1 MNWIFQNGDKDNSVV
16 KSAKDY
22 VCNQDEMKKRYVGYL
37 LWGPVGTGKSYIAGD
52 KVQEIKILLN
62 VQDYFS
68 RCFHSNGQREK
79 GGGST
84 AMKKQ
89 KLNYRFHNPNTA
101 EVTANYILKVFIEVN
116 AKKVDRVMQEM
127 AERGLEED
135 KQERK

>member
-1 MNWIFQNGDKDNSVV
+1 MAVFIDNFVSSQCQSNYELMIV
-16 KSAKDY
+16 KVY
-22 VCNQDEMKKRYVGYL
+22 FNRY
-37 LWGPVGTGKSYIAGD
+37 
-52 KVQEIKILLN
+52 
-62 VQDYFS
+62 
-68 RCFHSNGQREK
+68 FHSNGQREK